1 MSLEPISVP
10 LWGVAV
16 VLVGFPLAY
25 LLYDLT
31 PWARRLWGDEDR
43 SPYLRYWVGVAVL
56 QWASVLAV
64 SLVLTESGYRLS
76 SLGLVVPESVLVLAA
91 STILLAL
98 TVVGYSNRVIAAEEL
113 PRDQVDM
120 PSPGGYL
127 PITRLERTV
136 RFFSSAI
143 TDGVCGEIVY
153 RGFAI
158 LALLGFGVPWWGA
171 VIVASIPAPFVNGL
185 AALNPVTYA
194 SHFAVAVV
202 FAGIFLATGSLFVP
216 IVLHVSMNLLL
227 TIRNTQAELS

>member
-1 MSLEPISVP
+1 MTLEPISIP
-10 LWGVAV
+10 LWGVGV

-31 PWARRLWGDEDR
+31 PWARRLWGAADR
-43 SPYLRYWVGVAVL
+43 SSYLRYWAGVAVL

-64 SLVLTESGYRLS
+64 TLVLIERDYRLAS
-76 SLGLVVPESVLVLAA
+76 IGLVVPESPLVLAA
-91 STILLAL
+91 STLLLAL

-113 PRDQVDM
+113 PSDQIDM

-127 PITRLERTV
+127 PITRRERTV
-136 RFFSSAI
+136 RFFSSGI
-143 TDGVCGEIVY
+143 TDGICGEIVY

-158 LALLGFGVPWWGA
+158 LALLGFGMPWWGA
-171 VIVASIPAPFVNGL
+171 VILASIPAPFVNGL

-194 SHFAVAVV
+194 SHFVVAVV

-216 IVLHVSMNLLL
+216 IVLHVAMTLLL